1 MPTLHITRGLPG
13 SGKTTFARQW
23 VAHAPHS
30 RARVNRDDLRMMMY
44 GTPVGL
50 TQEQE
55 DQVTT
60 ASQTVV
66 SNFLAL
72 GMDVIA
78 DDTNLDPLHLAQW
91 HVVADQHYAGMEV
104 HEIATPVEECVAR
117 DATRER
123 VVGADVIRRLAQEF
137 MPDGT
142 YLTEE
147 PA

>member
-1 MPTLHITRGLPG
+1 
-13 SGKTTFARQW
+13 
-23 VAHAPHS
+23 
-30 RARVNRDDLRMMMY
+30 MMMY

-104 HEIATPVEECVAR
+104 HDMTTPVEECVAR
-117 DATRER
+117 DTTRQHA
-123 VVGADVIRRLAQEF
+123 VGADVIRNLATMF
-137 MPDGT
+137 MPHGT
-142 YLTEE
+142 YLTEDDRCDAPGCTGTPVNASWTGSGPITGYCRRHAKE
-147 PA
+147 MTR